1 MGRAG
6 ASLRAVNVHMAIL
19 ILPISTDVLL
29 KELQY
34 SYIIPHGG
42 IQMKRETMAIRGM
55 TCAVCARTSEKAAAS
70 VPGVSMASV
79 NFATEAL
86 TVEYDEKATGLDA
99 VARAIADAGYEA
111 ILPVTVKH
119 ASVPIGGMTCSA
131 CAAAVERA
139 VGRVPGVSSASVN
152 FATEKLSVDW
162 DPGATRLS
170 EIKLAVK
177 DAGYEALAAES
188 GPAAIDEHA
197 AAREREARSQRIRFV
212 VALSAAIPLLYISMG
227 HMLGLPLL
235 SFLHPMDHPLNFAL
249 VQVALVLPAL
259 WAGRKFYTVG
269 TRALLRRAPNM
280 DSLIAIG
287 TSSAMLYSLWSTIQ
301 IAGGEAD
308 AAGHLYF
315 ETVAVIIALI
325 LLGKFLEAR
334 SKGKASEAIKKL
346 MGLAPKTATVVS
358 GGGDIDLPI
367 EEVSVGDII
376 RVRPG
381 ERVPVDGV
389 VVEGHAS
396 VDESMLTGE
405 SMPSDK
411 EPGDKVSGAT
421 VNGPSMFTFRATAIG
436 ADTTLARIVRLVE
449 EAQGSKAPIAAL
461 ADKVSGI
468 FVPVVVAIGFASAG
482 AWLIGGQSFEFAVRV
497 FVAVLTIAC
506 PCALG
511 LATPVAIM
519 VGTGRGAQL
528 GILIKGGE
536 ALEKAHRV
544 RAIVLDKTGTV
555 TEGKPSV
562 TRVIAYRGQNLSI
575 GGQSPEDLLLSRAA
589 SAEKGS
595 EHPLGAAIVRE
606 AQTRGLPLEA
616 PESLSAEPG
625 RGIEAK
631 LQGMTVIVGNA
642 RMFAER
648 GIDTG
653 AADEDMDRLSADGKT
668 AMLVAIDGTLA
679 GLVAVADKV
688 KPSSAAA
695 IAALRKLGIETAMIT
710 GDSQAVAQAIG
721 RDIGVDRVVAE
732 VLPEDKAAAVRKL
745 QATGRLV
752 AMVGDG
758 INDAPALA
766 AADVGIAIGSGTDVA
781 AESAD
786 IVLARSDLADV
797 VSALALSR
805 ATMRNIKQNLFWAF
819 GYNVLG
825 IPIAAGVLYLFGGPL
840 LNPIFAAA
848 AMSLSSV
855 SVVTNALRLR
865 RFNPDRA

>member
-1 MGRAG
+1 
-6 ASLRAVNVHMAIL
+6 
-19 ILPISTDVLL
+19 
-29 KELQY
+29 
-34 SYIIPHGG
+34 
-42 IQMKRETMAIRGM
+42 MKHETIAIRGM
-55 TCAVCARTSEKAAAS
+55 TCAVCARASEKAAAS
-70 VPGVSMASV
+70 VPGVHAASV

-86 TVEYDEKATGLDA
+86 TIEYDETTTGLES
-99 VARAIADAGYEA
+99 VAAAIAGAGYEA
-111 ILPVTVKH
+111 VLPVSVKH

-139 VGRVPGVSSASVN
+139 VSKVPGVSAASVN

-188 GPAAIDEHA
+188 GPVAIDEHA
-197 AAREREARSQRIRFV
+197 AAKDREARSQRVRFI
-212 VALSAAIPLLYISMG
+212 VALSAAMPLLYISMG
-227 HMLGLPLL
+227 HMLGLPLAA
-235 SFLHPMDHPLNFAL
+235 FLHPTSHPLNFAL
-249 VQVALVLPAL
+249 VQIALVLPAL
-259 WAGRKFYTVG
+259 WAGRRFYIVG
-269 TRALLRRAPNM
+269 TKALFRRAPNM

-287 TSSAMLYSLWSTIQ
+287 TSSAMVYSLWSTIQ
-301 IAGGEAD
+301 IAMGDGSAS
-308 AAGHLYF
+308 GHLYF

-325 LLGKFLEAR
+325 LLGKYLEAR

-346 MGLAPKTATVVS
+346 MGLAPKTALVVS
-358 GGGDIDLPI
+358 GGVDIELPM

-381 ERVPVDGV
+381 ERVPVDGII
-389 VVEGHAS
+389 VEGRAS
-396 VDESMLTGE
+396 IDESMLTGE
-405 SMPSDK
+405 SMPADK
-411 EPGDKVSGAT
+411 EPGDRVSGAT

-468 FVPVVVAIGFASAG
+468 FVPVVVGIAFASAG
-482 AWLIGGQSFEFAVRV
+482 AWLLGGQSFEFAVRV

-536 ALEKAHRV
+536 ALEKAHRIK
-544 RAIVLDKTGTV
+544 AIVLDKTGTITV
-555 TEGKPSV
+555 GKPSV
-562 TRVIAYRGQNLSI
+562 VRVIAY
-575 GGQSPEDLLLSRAA
+575 GGIEEDAVLTLAA

-595 EHPLGAAIVRE
+595 EHPLGAAMIRAAE
-606 AQTRGLPLEA
+606 SKGLVLAA

-631 LQGMTVIVGNA
+631 VRGRSIIVGNA
-642 RMFAER
+642 RMLTER
-648 GIDTG
+648 GIASG
-653 AADEDMDRLSADGKT
+653 AADDDMARLSADGKT
-668 AMLVAIDGTLA
+668 AMYVAADGSLV
-679 GLVAVADKV
+679 GLIAVADIV

-695 IAALRKLGIETAMIT
+695 IAALRRLGIETAMIT
-710 GDSQAVAQAIG
+710 GDSRTVAEAIG
-721 RDIGVDRVVAE
+721 REVGIDRVVAE
-732 VLPEDKAAAVRKL
+732 VLPEDKAAAVRNL
-745 QATGRLV
+745 QASGRLV

-766 AADVGIAIGSGTDVA
+766 AADVGIAIGTGTDIA

-786 IVLARSDLADV
+786 IVLARSDLSDV
-797 VSALALSR
+797 AAALALSR

-865 RFNPDRA
+865 GFDPTRR

>member
-1 MGRAG
+1 
-6 ASLRAVNVHMAIL
+6 
-19 ILPISTDVLL
+19 
-29 KELQY
+29 
-34 SYIIPHGG
+34 
-42 IQMKRETMAIRGM
+42 MKTETFAIRGM
-55 TCAVCARTSEKAAAS
+55 TCAVCARTNEKAAGS
-70 VPGVSMASV
+70 VPGVVKATV

-86 TVEYDEKATGLDA
+86 TIEYDETATGLEA
-99 VARAIADAGYEA
+99 VAAAIAGAGYEA
-111 ILPVTVKH
+111 VLPVSIKNTTVP
-119 ASVPIGGMTCSA
+119 VGGMTCSA
-131 CAAAVERA
+131 CAAAIERA
-139 VGRVPGVSSASVN
+139 VGKVPGVSAASVN
-152 FATEKLSVDW
+152 FASERLSVAW
-162 DPGATRLS
+162 DPGVTRLS

-177 DAGYEALAAES
+177 DAGYEALAAET
-188 GPAAIDEHA
+188 GPATVDEHA
-197 AAREREARSQRIRFV
+197 AAREREARSQKLRFI
-212 VALSAAIPLLYISMG
+212 VALAAALPLLYISMG
-227 HMLGLPLL
+227 HMLGLPLPTI
-235 SFLHPMDHPLNFAL
+235 LHPMDYPLNFAL
-249 VQVALVLPAL
+249 VQIILVLPAL

-269 TRALLRRAPNM
+269 TRALLRRSPNM

-287 TSSAMLYSLWSTIQ
+287 TSSAMVYSLWSTVQ
-301 IAGGEAD
+301 IALGD
-308 AAGHLYF
+308 ASGAKHMYF

-325 LLGKFLEAR
+325 LLGKYLEAR

-346 MGLAPKTATVVS
+346 MGLAPRTAIVVS
-358 GGGDIDLPI
+358 AGADIELPI

-389 VVEGHAS
+389 IVAGRAS

-411 EPGDKVSGAT
+411 EEGGKVSGAT
-421 VNGPSMFTFRATAIG
+421 VNGSSMFTFRATAVG
-436 ADTTLARIVRLVE
+436 ADTALARIVRLVE
-449 EAQGSKAPIAAL
+449 DAQGSKAPIAAL
-461 ADKVSGI
+461 ADKVSGV
-468 FVPVVVAIGFASAG
+468 FVPVVVAIAFLSAG
-482 AWLIGGQSFEFAVRV
+482 AWLLGGQSIEFAVRV

-536 ALEKAHRV
+536 ALENAHRV

-562 TRVIAYRGQNLSI
+562 VEVVAYRGQTPAD
-575 GGQSPEDLLLSRAA
+575 GGQSPEDSLLAIAA

-595 EHPLGAAIVRE
+595 EHLLGAAIVRE
-606 AQTRGLPLEA
+606 AEKRGLALES
-616 PESLSAEPG
+616 PERLSAEPG
-625 RGIEAK
+625 RGIEA
-631 LQGMTVIVGNA
+631 GINGSVVIVGNA
-642 RMFAER
+642 RMMAER
-648 GIDTG
+648 GI
-653 AADEDMDRLSADGKT
+653 AAGQAEGDMARLSADGKT
-668 AMLVAIDGTLA
+668 AMLVAIDGKLV
-679 GLVAVADKV
+679 GLVAVADVV

-695 IAALRKLGIETAMIT
+695 IAALRRLGIETAMIT
-710 GDSQAVAQAIG
+710 GDSKAVAQAIG
-721 RDIGVDRVVAE
+721 REIGVDRVVAE
-732 VLPEDKAAAVRKL
+732 VLPEDKAAAVRSL

-797 VSALALSR
+797 VAALALSR

-819 GYNVLG
+819 GYNILG
-825 IPIAAGVLYLFGGPL
+825 IPVAAGVLYLFGGPL

-848 AMSLSSV
+848 AMSMSSV

-865 RFNPDRA
+865 SFNPNSRIGNLNRRGTEAQRRKGE

>member
-1 MGRAG
+1 
-6 ASLRAVNVHMAIL
+6 
-19 ILPISTDVLL
+19 
-29 KELQY
+29 
-34 SYIIPHGG
+34 
-42 IQMKRETMAIRGM
+42 MKHETIAIRGM
-55 TCAVCARTSEKAAAS
+55 TCAVCARASEKAAAS
-70 VPGVSMASV
+70 VPGVHAASV

-86 TVEYDEKATGLDA
+86 TIEYDETTTGLES
-99 VARAIADAGYEA
+99 VAAAIAGAGYEA
-111 ILPVTVKH
+111 VLPVSVKH

-139 VGRVPGVSSASVN
+139 VSKVPGVSAASVN

-188 GPAAIDEHA
+188 GPVAIDEHA
-197 AAREREARSQRIRFV
+197 AAKDREARSQRVRFI
-212 VALSAAIPLLYISMG
+212 VALSAAMPLLYISMG
-227 HMLGLPLL
+227 HMLGLPLAA
-235 SFLHPMDHPLNFAL
+235 FLHPTSHPLNFAL
-249 VQVALVLPAL
+249 VQIALVLPAL
-259 WAGRKFYTVG
+259 WAGRRFYIVG
-269 TRALLRRAPNM
+269 TKALFRRAPNM

-287 TSSAMLYSLWSTIQ
+287 TSSAMVYSLWSTIQ
-301 IAGGEAD
+301 IAMGDGSAS
-308 AAGHLYF
+308 GHLYF

-325 LLGKFLEAR
+325 LLGKYLEAR

-346 MGLAPKTATVVS
+346 MGLAPKTALVVS
-358 GGGDIDLPI
+358 GGVDIELPM

-381 ERVPVDGV
+381 ERVPVDGII
-389 VVEGHAS
+389 VEGRAS
-396 VDESMLTGE
+396 IDESMLTGE
-405 SMPSDK
+405 SMPADK
-411 EPGDKVSGAT
+411 EPGDRISGAT

-468 FVPVVVAIGFASAG
+468 FVPVVVGIAFASAG
-482 AWLIGGQSFEFAVRV
+482 AWLLGGQSFEFAVRV

-536 ALEKAHRV
+536 ALEKAHRIK
-544 RAIVLDKTGTV
+544 AIVLDKTGTITV
-555 TEGKPSV
+555 GKPSV
-562 TRVIAYRGQNLSI
+562 VRVIAY
-575 GGQSPEDLLLSRAA
+575 GGIEEDAVLTLAA

-595 EHPLGAAIVRE
+595 EHPLGAAMIRAAE
-606 AQTRGLPLEA
+606 SKGLVLAA

-631 LQGMTVIVGNA
+631 VRGRSIIVGNA
-642 RMFAER
+642 RMLTER
-648 GIDTG
+648 GIASG
-653 AADEDMDRLSADGKT
+653 AADDDMARLSADGKT
-668 AMLVAIDGTLA
+668 AMYVAADGSLV
-679 GLVAVADKV
+679 GLIAVADIV

-695 IAALRKLGIETAMIT
+695 IAALRRLGIETAMIT
-710 GDSQAVAQAIG
+710 GDSRTVAEAIG
-721 RDIGVDRVVAE
+721 REVGIDRVVAE
-732 VLPEDKAAAVRKL
+732 VLPEDKAAAVRNL
-745 QATGRLV
+745 QASGRLV

-766 AADVGIAIGSGTDVA
+766 AADVGIAIGTGTDIA

-786 IVLARSDLADV
+786 IVLARSDLSDV
-797 VSALALSR
+797 AAALALSR

-865 RFNPDRA
+865 GFDPTRR

>member
-1 MGRAG
+1 
-6 ASLRAVNVHMAIL
+6 
-19 ILPISTDVLL
+19 
-29 KELQY
+29 
-34 SYIIPHGG
+34 
-42 IQMKRETMAIRGM
+42 MKRETIAIRGM
-55 TCAVCARTSEKAAAS
+55 TCAVCARASEKAAAS
-70 VPGVSMASV
+70 VPGVQTASV

-86 TVEYDEKATGLDA
+86 TIEYDETTTGLA
-99 VARAIADAGYEA
+99 SVAEAIAGAGYEA
-111 ILPVTVKH
+111 VLPVTVKH

-139 VGRVPGVSSASVN
+139 VGKVPGVSSASVN

-188 GPAAIDEHA
+188 GPVAIDEHA
-197 AAREREARSQRIRFV
+197 ASKEREARSQRVRFI
-212 VALSAAIPLLYISMG
+212 VALSAAIPLLYVSMG
-227 HMLGLPLL
+227 HMLGLPLAA
-235 SFLHPMDHPLNFAL
+235 FLHPMGHPLNFAL
-249 VQVALVLPAL
+249 VQIALVLPAL
-259 WAGRKFYTVG
+259 WAGRKFYIVG
-269 TRALLRRAPNM
+269 TKALLRRAPNM

-287 TSSAMLYSLWSTIQ
+287 TSSAMVYSLWSTIQ
-301 IAGGEAD
+301 IAMGDGSAS
-308 AAGHLYF
+308 GHLYF

-325 LLGKFLEAR
+325 LLGKYLEAR

-346 MGLAPKTATVVS
+346 MGLAPKTAVVVS
-358 GGGDIDLPI
+358 GGVDIELPM
-367 EEVSVGDII
+367 EEVSVGDIM

-381 ERVPVDGV
+381 ERVPVDGII
-389 VVEGHAS
+389 VEGRAS
-396 VDESMLTGE
+396 IDESMLTGE
-405 SMPSDK
+405 SMPADK

-461 ADKVSGI
+461 ADKVSSI
-468 FVPVVVAIGFASAG
+468 FVPVVVGIAFASAG
-482 AWLIGGQSFEFAVRV
+482 AWLLGGQSFEFAVRV

-544 RAIVLDKTGTV
+544 RAIVLDKTGTI
-555 TEGKPSV
+555 TIGKPSV
-562 TRVIAYRGQNLSI
+562 VGVIAY
-575 GGQSPEDLLLSRAA
+575 GGFTDDAVLALAA

-595 EHPLGAAIVRE
+595 EHPLGAAMVRAAE
-606 AQTRGLPLEA
+606 AKGLLLEA

-631 LQGMTVIVGNA
+631 VRGRTIIVGNA
-642 RMFAER
+642 RMLAER
-648 GIDTG
+648 GIDAG
-653 AADEDMDRLSADGKT
+653 VADDDMARLSADGKT
-668 AMLVAIDGTLA
+668 AMLIAADGSLV
-679 GLVAVADKV
+679 GLVAVADIV

-695 IAALRKLGIETAMIT
+695 IAALKRLGIETAMIT
-710 GDSQAVAQAIG
+710 GDSRTVAEAIG
-721 RDIGVDRVVAE
+721 REVGVDRVVAE
-732 VLPEDKAAAVRKL
+732 VLPEDKAAAVRSL
-745 QATGRLV
+745 QASGRLV

-786 IVLARSDLADV
+786 IVLARSDLSDV
-797 VSALALSR
+797 VAALALSR

-865 RFNPDRA
+865 GFDPNRR

>member
-1 MGRAG
+1 
-6 ASLRAVNVHMAIL
+6 
-19 ILPISTDVLL
+19 
-29 KELQY
+29 
-34 SYIIPHGG
+34 
-42 IQMKRETMAIRGM
+42 MKRETIAIHGM
-55 TCAVCARTSEKAAAS
+55 TCAVCARTTEKAAAS
-70 VPGVSMASV
+70 VPGITMASV

-86 TVEYDEKATGLDA
+86 TVEYDETTTGLDA
-99 VARAIADAGYEA
+99 VAKAIADAGYEA
-111 ILPVTVKH
+111 ILPVTVRH

-139 VGRVPGVSSASVN
+139 VGKVPGVSSASVN

-162 DPGATRLS
+162 DPSATRLS

-188 GPAAIDEHA
+188 GPVAVDEHA
-197 AAREREARSQRIRFV
+197 AAREREARSQRVRFI
-212 VALSAAIPLLYISMG
+212 VALSAALPLLYISMG
-227 HMLGLPLL
+227 HMLGLPLV
-235 SFLHPMDHPLNFAL
+235 SFLHPMAHPLNFAL
-249 VQVALVLPAL
+249 IQIALVLPAL
-259 WAGRKFYTVG
+259 WAGRKFYIVG
-269 TRALLRRAPNM
+269 TKALIRRAPNM

-287 TSSAMLYSLWSTIQ
+287 TSSAMVYSLWSTIQ
-301 IAGGEAD
+301 IALGDGSAS
-308 AAGHLYF
+308 GHLYF

-325 LLGKFLEAR
+325 LLGKYLEAR

-358 GGGDIDLPI
+358 AGGDIELPI

-381 ERVPVDGV
+381 ERVPVDGAIM
-389 VVEGHAS
+389 EGHAS

-411 EPGDKVSGAT
+411 EPGDRVSGAT

-436 ADTTLARIVRLVE
+436 ADTTLARIIRLVE

-468 FVPVVVAIGFASAG
+468 FVPVVVAIAFMSAG
-482 AWLIGGQSFEFAVRV
+482 AWLLGGQSFEFAVRV

-544 RAIVLDKTGTV
+544 RAIVLDKTGTI

-562 TRVIAYRGQNLSI
+562 IKVIAY
-575 GGQSPEDLLLSRAA
+575 GGSSEDSVLAIAA

-595 EHPLGAAIVRE
+595 EHPLGAAIVRAAE
-606 AQTRGLPLEA
+606 ARALSLEA
-616 PESLSAEPG
+616 LESLSAEPG
-625 RGIEAK
+625 RGIEARM
-631 LQGMTVIVGNA
+631 QGRTVIVGNA
-642 RMFAER
+642 RMLAER

-653 AADEDMDRLSADGKT
+653 ASVDDMARLSADGKT
-668 AMLVAIDGTLA
+668 AMIVAVDGALV
-679 GLVAVADKV
+679 GLVAVADVV

-710 GDSQAVAQAIG
+710 GDSRTVAQAIG
-721 RDIGVDRVVAE
+721 REVGVDRVVAE
-732 VLPEDKAAAVRKL
+732 VLPEEKAQAVRDL
-745 QATGRLV
+745 QATGALV

-786 IVLARSDLADV
+786 IVLARSDLSDV
-797 VSALALSR
+797 VAALALSR

-865 RFNPDRA
+865 GFDPER

>member
-1 MGRAG
+1 MK
-6 ASLRAVNVHMAIL
+6 
-19 ILPISTDVLL
+19 TDTI
-29 KELQY
+29 E
-34 SYIIPHGG
+34 
-42 IQMKRETMAIRGM
+42 IRGM
-55 TCAVCARTSEKAAAS
+55 SCAVCARTTEKAAAS
-70 VPGVSMASV
+70 VTGVKLASV
-79 NFATEAL
+79 NFASERL
-86 TVEYDEKATGLDA
+86 TVEYDEAATGLEA
-99 VARAIADAGYEA
+99 VAQAVREAGYEPV
-111 ILPVTVKH
+111 LPVAAKQAT
-119 ASVPIGGMTCSA
+119 VPIGGMSCAS

-152 FATEKLSVDW
+152 FASERLSVSW
-162 DPGATRLS
+162 DPALTRLS

-177 DAGYEALAAES
+177 DAGYEALAADA
-188 GPAAIDEHA
+188 GPAAVDEHA
-197 AAREREARSQRIRFV
+197 LAKGREARWQKRRFV
-212 VALSAAIPLLYISMG
+212 VALATAIPLLYISMG
-227 HMLGLPLL
+227 HMVGLPLPT
-235 SFLHPMDHPLNFAL
+235 FLHPMHDPLRFAL
-249 VQVALVLPAL
+249 AQLLLVLPAL
-259 WAGRKFYTVG
+259 WAGRKFYVVG
-269 TRALLRRAPNM
+269 AKALLRRAPNM

-287 TSSAMLYSLWSTIQ
+287 TGAALLYSAWSTVQ
-301 IAGGEAD
+301 IALGDAR

-325 LLGKFLEAR
+325 MLGKYLEAR

-346 MGLAPKTATVVS
+346 MGLAPKTAVVVS
-358 GGGDIDLPI
+358 AAGDLELPI
-367 EEVSVGDII
+367 DEVAVGDVI

-389 VVEGHAS
+389 IVDGATAI
-396 VDESMLTGE
+396 DESMLTGE
-405 SMPSDK
+405 SMPAEK
-411 EPGDKVSGAT
+411 GPGDKVSGAT
-421 VNGPSMFTFRATAIG
+421 VNGQAMFTFRATAVG
-436 ADTTLARIVRLVE
+436 ADTALARIVRLVE

-461 ADKVSGI
+461 ADRVSGV
-468 FVPVVVAIGFASAG
+468 FVPVVVAVAFLSAG
-482 AWLIGGQSFEFAVRV
+482 AWLIGGQSIEFAIRV

-536 ALEKAHRV
+536 ALENAHRV
-544 RAIVLDKTGTV
+544 KVIALDKTGTITV
-555 TEGKPSV
+555 GRPSV
-562 TRVIAYRGQNLSI
+562 TESVAYGPA
-575 GGQSPEDLLLSRAA
+575 GGTRSGEDAMLALAA

-606 AQTRGLPLEA
+606 AEA
-616 PESLSAEPG
+616 RALTIESPESLTAEPG
-625 RGIEAK
+625 RGIEASIRGK
-631 LQGMTVIVGNA
+631 SVLVGNA
-642 RMFAER
+642 RMMAER
-648 GIDTG
+648 GVD
-653 AADEDMDRLSADGKT
+653 AAAAAPDMERLAAVGKT
-668 AMLVAIDGTLA
+668 AMLVAVDGALA
-679 GLVAVADKV
+679 GLVAVADVV

-695 IAALRKLGIETAMIT
+695 VAAFRRLGIETAMIT
-710 GDSQAVAQAIG
+710 GDSRAVAEAIG
-721 RDIGVDRVVAE
+721 REVGVDRVVAE
-732 VLPEDKAAAVRKL
+732 VLPEDKAAAVRAF

-786 IVLARSDLADV
+786 IVLARGDLADAV
-797 VSALALSR
+797 AALALSR

-819 GYNVLG
+819 GYNTLG

-865 RFNPDRA
+865 NWKPI

>member
-1 MGRAG
+1 
-6 ASLRAVNVHMAIL
+6 
-19 ILPISTDVLL
+19 
-29 KELQY
+29 
-34 SYIIPHGG
+34 
-42 IQMKRETMAIRGM
+42 
-55 TCAVCARTSEKAAAS
+55 
-70 VPGVSMASV
+70 MASV

-86 TVEYDEKATGLDA
+86 TIEYDETTTGLEA
-99 VARAIADAGYEA
+99 VAQAIAGAGYEA
-111 ILPVTVKH
+111 VLPVATRH

-139 VGRVPGVSSASVN
+139 VGKVPGVSSASVN

-188 GPAAIDEHA
+188 GPVAIDEHA
-197 AAREREARSQRIRFV
+197 ATKEREARSQRIRFV
-212 VALSAAIPLLYISMG
+212 VALSAALPLLYISMG
-227 HMLGLPLL
+227 HMLGLPLA
-235 SFLHPMDHPLNFAL
+235 SMLHPTSHPLNFAL
-249 VQVALVLPAL
+249 IQIALVLPAL
-259 WAGRKFYTVG
+259 WAGRKFYMVG
-269 TRALLRRAPNM
+269 TKALIRRAPNM

-287 TSSAMLYSLWSTIQ
+287 TSSAMVYSLWSTIQ
-301 IAGGEAD
+301 IAGGDGSAT
-308 AAGHLYF
+308 GRLYF

-325 LLGKFLEAR
+325 LLGKYLEAR

-346 MGLAPKTATVVS
+346 MGLAPKTAMVVAA
-358 GGGDIDLPI
+358 GGDMELPM

-381 ERVPVDGV
+381 ERVPVDGII
-389 VVEGHAS
+389 VEGRAS
-396 VDESMLTGE
+396 IDESMLTGE

-411 EPGDKVSGAT
+411 EPGDRVSGAT

-468 FVPVVVAIGFASAG
+468 FVPVVVALAFASAG
-482 AWLIGGQSFEFAVRV
+482 AWLLGGQSFEFAVRV

-544 RAIVLDKTGTV
+544 KAIVLDKTGTI
-555 TEGKPSV
+555 TAGKPSV
-562 TRVIAYRGQNLSI
+562 VKVIAYGHS
-575 GGQSPEDLLLSRAA
+575 SEDSVLAIAA

-595 EHPLGAAIVRE
+595 EHLLGAAIVRAAE
-606 AQTRGLPLEA
+606 AKALLIEA
-616 PESLSAEPG
+616 PDSLSAEPG
-625 RGIEAK
+625 RGIEAS
-631 LQGMTVIVGNA
+631 LRGRTIIVGNA
-642 RMFAER
+642 RMLAER
-648 GIDTG
+648 GID
-653 AADEDMDRLSADGKT
+653 ASASDDDMARLSADGKT
-668 AMLVAIDGTLA
+668 AMLVAVDGVFV
-679 GLVAVADKV
+679 GLIAVADIV

-695 IAALRKLGIETAMIT
+695 IDALRRLGIETAMIT
-710 GDSQAVAQAIG
+710 GDSRIVAEAIG
-721 RDIGVDRVVAE
+721 REVGVDRVVAE
-732 VLPEDKAAAVRKL
+732 VLPEDKAAAVRNL
-745 QATGRLV
+745 QASGRLV

-786 IVLARSDLADV
+786 IVLARSDLSDV
-797 VSALALSR
+797 VTALALSR

-865 RFNPDRA
+865 RFAPGRR

>member
-1 MGRAG
+1 
-6 ASLRAVNVHMAIL
+6 
-19 ILPISTDVLL
+19 
-29 KELQY
+29 
-34 SYIIPHGG
+34 
-42 IQMKRETMAIRGM
+42 MKHETIAIRGM
-55 TCAVCARTSEKAAAS
+55 TCAVCARASEKAAAS
-70 VPGVSMASV
+70 VPGVHAASV

-86 TVEYDEKATGLDA
+86 TIEYDETTTGLES
-99 VARAIADAGYEA
+99 VAAAIAGAGYEA
-111 ILPVTVKH
+111 VLPVTVRH

-139 VGRVPGVSSASVN
+139 VGKVPGVSAASVN

-188 GPAAIDEHA
+188 GPVAIDEHA
-197 AAREREARSQRIRFV
+197 AAKDREARSQRVRFI
-212 VALSAAIPLLYISMG
+212 VALSAAMPLLYISMG
-227 HMLGLPLL
+227 HMLGLPLAA
-235 SFLHPMDHPLNFAL
+235 FLHPTSHPLNFAL
-249 VQVALVLPAL
+249 VQIALVLPAL
-259 WAGRKFYTVG
+259 WAGRRFYIVG
-269 TRALLRRAPNM
+269 TKALFRRAPNM

-287 TSSAMLYSLWSTIQ
+287 TSSAMVYSLWSTIQ
-301 IAGGEAD
+301 IAMGDGSAS
-308 AAGHLYF
+308 GHLYF

-325 LLGKFLEAR
+325 LLGKYLEAR

-346 MGLAPKTATVVS
+346 MGLAPKTALVAS
-358 GGGDIDLPI
+358 GGVDIELPM

-381 ERVPVDGV
+381 ERVPVDGII
-389 VVEGHAS
+389 VEGRAS
-396 VDESMLTGE
+396 IDESMLTGE
-405 SMPSDK
+405 SMPADK
-411 EPGDKVSGAT
+411 EPGDRVSGAT

-468 FVPVVVAIGFASAG
+468 FVPVVVGIAFASAG
-482 AWLIGGQSFEFAVRV
+482 AWLLGGQSFEFAVRV

-536 ALEKAHRV
+536 ALEKAHRIK
-544 RAIVLDKTGTV
+544 AIVLDKTGTI
-555 TEGKPSV
+555 TIGRPSV
-562 TRVIAYRGQNLSI
+562 VRVIAY
-575 GGQSPEDLLLSRAA
+575 GGIAEDAVLALAA

-595 EHPLGAAIVRE
+595 EHPLGAAMIRAAE
-606 AQTRGLPLEA
+606 AKGLALAA

-631 LQGMTVIVGNA
+631 VQGRSIIVGNA
-642 RMFAER
+642 RMLAER
-648 GIDTG
+648 GIAAG
-653 AADEDMDRLSADGKT
+653 AADDDMARLSADGKT
-668 AMLVAIDGTLA
+668 AMFVAADGSLV
-679 GLVAVADKV
+679 GLVAVADIV

-695 IAALRKLGIETAMIT
+695 IAALRRLGIETAMIT
-710 GDSQAVAQAIG
+710 GDSRTVAEAIG
-721 RDIGVDRVVAE
+721 REVGVDRVVAE
-732 VLPEDKAAAVRKL
+732 VLPEDKAAAVRNL
-745 QATGRLV
+745 QASGRLV

-766 AADVGIAIGSGTDVA
+766 AADVGIAIGTGTDIA

-786 IVLARSDLADV
+786 IVLARSDLSDV
-797 VSALALSR
+797 AAALALSR

-865 RFNPDRA
+865 GFNPTGR